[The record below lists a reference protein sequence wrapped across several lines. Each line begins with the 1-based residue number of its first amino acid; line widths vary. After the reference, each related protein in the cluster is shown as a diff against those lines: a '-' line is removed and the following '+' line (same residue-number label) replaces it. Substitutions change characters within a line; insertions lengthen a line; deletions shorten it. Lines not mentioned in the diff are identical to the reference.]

1 MATDSRRLFVGLPG
15 FAAATIGLIAV
26 FGWLLT
32 LLFHGPGDSL
42 AIRVSAVVGAA
53 VQIAAFPAVKGLAT
67 RNLMLGWAAGT
78 LVRFLTLVVYGFAAA
93 TVLHLP
99 ATAALVS
106 LFVFY
111 FLSMVIEP
119 LFLRS

>member
-1 MATDSRRLFVGLPG
+1 MTTDSRRLFTGLPG
-15 FAAATIGLIAV
+15 FAAATIALIAV
-26 FGWLLT
+26 FGWVMT
-32 LLFHGPGDSL
+32 LFFRGPGDSI
-42 AIRVSAVVGAA
+42 AIRISAVVAA
-53 VQIAAFPAVKGLAT
+53 AIQIAAFPAVKGLAT

-78 LVRFLTLVVYGFAAA
+78 FVRFLTLVFYALAAGP
-93 TVLHLP
+93 VLHLP
-99 ATAALVS
+99 LPAALVS